1 MFLGDYIHTMDE
13 KGRVVLPSSF
23 RGAIKEDGGHVVVTK
38 GSDGNLALFTQTK
51 FHEIA
56 QEELERPR
64 DRQARREARAKFGSA
79 DLQKMDSQGRVML
92 KPKLREYA
100 HLSDAAEVAVV
111 GMYDRIELWDVDA
124 FEAEQ
129 AASDELYRT
138 SEEVPGF

>member
-1 MFLGDYIHTMDE
+1 MFLGDYIHTLDE

-38 GSDGNLALFTQTK
+38 GSDGNLALFTKSK
-51 FHEIA
+51 FDEIA
-56 QEELERPR
+56 REELERPR
-64 DRQARREARAKFGSA
+64 DRAARREARAKFGAA

-92 KPKLREYA
+92 KSKLREYA
-100 HLSDAAEVAVV
+100 SLDDVAEVAVI
-111 GMYDRIELWDVDA
+111 GMYDRIEVWQVDA

-129 AASDELYRT
+129 AASDELYRN